1 METQACV
8 TKDTRI
14 ADLLR
19 SHPEAVEV
27 FSRLGLGC
35 FVCMGAAMETVEEG
49 AVMHGLDVDVI
60 VAELNTAIGGQ

>member
-19 SHPEAVEV
+19 SHPDTAEV

-35 FVCMGAAMETVEEG
+35 FACMGADMETVEEG
-49 AVMHGLDVDVI
+49 AVMHGLDVEAM
-60 VAELNTAIGGQ
+60 VAELNTAISGQ